1 MTLPTLPAGLRP
13 LLAAA
18 ALAAAPPLTAALPA
32 TPPSHIVVVVE
43 ENHGYADI
51 IGNSAAPYLN
61 ALARGGALMTRSY
74 ATTHPSEPNYL
85 ELFSGSAQGVT
96 DDSCPNS
103 FTAPNLGGQLLAAGK
118 TFAGYSEDLPS
129 VGYTGCTSGKY
140 ARKHNPWVMF
150 TDIPATAN
158 QPFSTFPQGHFQ
170 DLPAVAFV
178 IPNLDNDMHDGTIQA
193 ADTWLRTNLDSYV
206 QWAKANNSLLVVT
219 FDEDDSGGG
228 NQIATLFCGPMV
240 KPGQYGETINH
251 DNVLRTLED
260 LHGLGHAG
268 RAATAAAIADIWTE
282 PGPPR
287 APVNGLQLVPAANP

>member
-13 LLAAA
+13 LLALA
-18 ALAAAPPLTAALPA
+18 ALAAAPPLPAALPA
-32 TPPSHIVVVVE
+32 TPPSHVVVVVE
-43 ENHGYADI
+43 ENHGYSDI
-51 IGNSAAPYLN
+51 IGSSAAPYLN
-61 ALARGGALMTRSY
+61 ALARSGALMTRSY

-85 ELFSGSAQGVT
+85 ELFSGSAQGVA
-96 DDSCPNS
+96 DDSCPNT
-103 FTAPNLGGQLLAAGK
+103 FTAPNLGGQMLAAGR
-118 TFAGYSEDLPS
+118 TFTGYSEDLPS

-150 TDIPATAN
+150 TDVPAAAN

-170 DLPAVAFV
+170 DLPTIAFV
-178 IPNLDNDMHDGTIQA
+178 IPNLDNDMHDGSIQA
-193 ADTWLRTNLDSYV
+193 ADSWLKTSLDAYV

-219 FDEDDSGGG
+219 FDEDDSGGD

-260 LHGLGHAG
+260 LYGLGHAG
-268 RAATAAAIADIWTE
+268 RAAGAAPITDIWTA
-282 PGPPR
+282 PGP
-287 APVNGLQLVPAANP
+287 APATLKPVPAANP